1 MDEFKK
7 ALREIYTVRTM
18 AELFMVAIEGIF
30 VFLVMYLF
38 LSLINLYPKTLSF
51 LATIFFL
58 AYRAWKVMTKKDL
71 REIERQHP
79 ELAERLR
86 TAADTLYQENFIVM
100 KLRLSIIKTLRSMK
114 ISSFFNFKELMKKLG
129 YITLV
134 SFVIIMVGVYNIKI
148 IDMQEIIENGIFA
161 TLKEKLLKGHIADS
175 LLGSSMDDIND
186 DFAVNNLNNLN
197 TLRLQIPQETLA
209 SDLPEDIFGGKSFE
223 ETISKKKRIYIRN
236 YFSKVRNY

>member
-1 MDEFKK
+1 MDEFKT
-7 ALREIYTVRTM
+7 ALREIYTVRTV
-18 AELFMVAIEGIF
+18 AELFLVAIEGLF

-38 LSLINLYPKTLSF
+38 LSLINLYPKTISF
-51 LATIFFL
+51 FATIFFL

-86 TAADTLYQENFIVM
+86 TAADTLHQENFIVM

-114 ISSFFNFKELMKKLG
+114 VSSFFNFKELMKQLG
-129 YITLV
+129 YITLI
-134 SFVIIMVGVYNIKI
+134 SFVIILVGVYNIKI
-148 IDMQEIIENGIFA
+148 IDMEQIIENGIFA
-161 TLKEKLLKGHIADS
+161 TLKEKLLKGHLAES

-186 DFAVNNLNNLN
+186 DFAVNNLNNVN
-197 TLRLQIPQETLA
+197 TLRLQIPKESMA
-209 SDLPEDIFGGKSFE
+209 EDLPEDIFGGKSFE
-223 ETISKKKRIYIRN
+223 ESISKKKRIYIRN